1 MITKHRRRSRF
12 NGIVTCASSSRETGP
27 SEKEDRKLE
36 NAVHPKVKVS
46 STVFFHKFEA
56 PTLPPVA
63 GSTAYKRE
71 EDLSSAIGVGK
82 GALPLRYCRHKPES
96 ALWDDRCALGY
107 NGIILASVF
116 NRSILNSTSGSP
128 SHKEIIV
135 WVNFVTL
142 GRQTCRWNSDTS
154 IAEQNIIR
162 HKLTVAFRTGVVS
175 FRDRTRKAIVSHCW
189 ACSIMTDFER
199 SEVLCARQS
208 PAHFPGASL
217 ECKREYIRDVHLV
230 RCGDGDRCSEVS
242 ISSIYGRF

>member
-1 MITKHRRRSRF
+1 MTTKHRRRSRF
-12 NGIVTCASSSRETGP
+12 NGITICASSLRETGL
-27 SEKEDRKLE
+27 SEKEVRKLE
-36 NAVHPKVKVS
+36 NAAHPKVKVS

-71 EDLSSAIGVGK
+71 EDLSNAIDVGK
-82 GALPLRYCRHKPES
+82 GALPLRYRRHKLES
-96 ALWDDRCALGY
+96 TLWDDRCALGY

-116 NRSILNSTSGSP
+116 NRSTFNPMSGSP
-128 SHKEIIV
+128 SHKVIIV

-154 IAEQNIIR
+154 IAEQNMIR
-162 HKLTVAFRTGVVS
+162 HKLIVAFKTGCAS
-175 FRDRTRKAIVSHCW
+175 FRDRTRKAIVNHCC
-189 ACSIMTDFER
+189 ACSIMTDLER
-199 SEVLCARQS
+199 SDVLCARHS

-217 ECKREYIRDVHLV
+217 ECKRAYIRDVHLV
-230 RCGDGDRCSEVS
+230 RCGDGERCSEVS